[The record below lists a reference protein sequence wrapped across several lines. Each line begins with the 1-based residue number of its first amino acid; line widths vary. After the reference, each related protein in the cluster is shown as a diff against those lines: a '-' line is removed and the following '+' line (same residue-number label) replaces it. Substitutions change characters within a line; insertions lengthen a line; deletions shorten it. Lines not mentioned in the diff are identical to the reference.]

1 MSNVEIKYL
10 FRFADGDDLEFT
22 IEFEEPG
29 FDLVVPERAEWPA
42 WTALDNHKCSHCPL
56 DRAEVPRCPLAQGLV
71 GVVESTDELVS
82 HGELEAEAI
91 LPERRILVSTT
102 AGDALRSLLGLIIPT
117 SGCPHTAFFK
127 PMARFHLPFSS
138 SDETLYRVCA
148 MHRLAQHLRSSSGLA
163 PDEAFDALS
172 SIYADIN
179 LVNQHVAERLQEA
192 AGRDSSRSAV
202 ALLDVFAQLIPF
214 QFDQLVE
221 ELRPLFAA
229 YLD

>member
-1 MSNVEIKYL
+1 MATIDIKYV
-10 FRFADGDDLEFT
+10 FRFADTEALEFPL
-22 IEFEEPG
+22 EFEEPG
-29 FDLVVPERAEWPA
+29 FALVVPDRGEWPN
-42 WTALDNHKCSHCPL
+42 WTALETHKCAHCPL
-56 DRAEVPRCPLAQGLV
+56 DPAQSPRCPLAASLV
-71 GVVESTDELVS
+71 GVVETTGELVS

-91 LPERRILVSTT
+91 LPERRIVVSTT
-102 AGDALRSLLGLIIPT
+102 AGDALRSLMGLIIPT

-138 SDETLYRVCA
+138 ADETLYRVCS
-148 MHRLAQHLRSSSGLA
+148 MYRLAQHLRSGSGLT

-172 SIYADIN
+172 AIYADVN
-179 LVNQHVAERLQEA
+179 LVNRHVASRLQDA
-192 AGRDSSRSAV
+192 AGQDSSRSAV

-229 YLD
+229 YLE